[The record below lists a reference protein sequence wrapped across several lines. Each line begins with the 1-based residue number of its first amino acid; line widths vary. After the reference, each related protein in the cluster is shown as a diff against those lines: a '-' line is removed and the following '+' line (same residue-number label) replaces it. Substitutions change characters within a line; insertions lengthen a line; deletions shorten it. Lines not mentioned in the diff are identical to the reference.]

1 MAGSRLTILVNC
13 AYDCN
18 TARERQSLAHQLMG
32 VYAANKRN
40 RSRSPAQVV
49 VWLPAP
55 EVEGK
60 LRDKG
65 AGNWPAFRIV
75 PREGAAATD
84 AAAAAAT
91 AAEAAAAS
99 EAAAAAA
106 AGVVVGDAGVKDRA
120 AAAAADGVQGAA
132 ALAGSEW
139 VRESPG
145 RVVILTPDSEV
156 ELDRV
161 EDGDVFVIG
170 GIVDR
175 SVRRGQTL
183 RTALDLGVR
192 HARLP
197 IARALASEGEEL
209 AVGSVLNVDTVAEA
223 IMRRKVRLRACR
235 DFLRTYV
242 PYYLNDRTLYLRCVT
257 FVRREARV
265 RRLVTSGLPSFRSLS
280 PSASGPR
287 QPRSLQRSGAR
298 AKTRTGASG
307 RMRRRDAC
315 VQEQGGAVKQAE
327 DVQRSLPEV
336 ARVARGRSPRASTHK
351 WEAVQRCFF
360 LGWYV
365 SPSRVKATAREN
377 YPPVKQGA
385 DTSLTCCAAQP
396 HLCWAPLGQSEEQ
409 GRCGTCLT
417 AAGTWAALEGAGPAP
432 QARRG

>member
-1 MAGSRLTILVNC
+1 MEAACFAAVAAAGTTWTLTRRWLVTKAGGIPSGASARRRERKAERYARAVDRRRAKGREKRRQLADLKRRAREEGTDGMTEEEAAQLQSNAARSSRERRSEATELEALVAGSRLTILVNC

-223 IMRRKVRLRACR
+223 IMRRKAGDEWPAILSE
-235 DFLRTYV
+235 LV
-242 PYYLNDRTLYLRCVT
+242 PKRI
-257 FVRREARV
+257 
-265 RRLVTSGLPSFRSLS
+265 
-280 PSASGPR
+280 
-287 QPRSLQRSGAR
+287 R
-298 AKTRTGASG
+298 AKAAKKPAKKRGEGKDTDGG
-307 RMRRRDAC
+307 EWEDAD
-315 VQEQGGAVKQAE
+315 A
-327 DVQRSLPEV
+327 
-336 ARVARGRSPRASTHK
+336 
-351 WEAVQRCFF
+351 
-360 LGWYV
+360 
-365 SPSRVKATAREN
+365 
-377 YPPVKQGA
+377 
-385 DTSLTCCAAQP
+385 
-396 HLCWAPLGQSEEQ
+396 
-409 GRCGTCLT
+409 
-417 AAGTWAALEGAGPAP
+417 
-432 QARRG
+432 